1 MAPTTNKL
9 KRKCDS
15 SSSTKA
21 GPLDKWCF
29 VTTAEGAKRDRER
42 LDKMHAEAMEE
53 RREEDEANEAR
64 AKRRKVQGATDR
76 KRQERL

>member
-1 MAPTTNKL
+1 M
-9 KRKCDS
+9 
-15 SSSTKA
+15 KA

-53 RREEDEANEAR
+53 RREEDEANEA
-64 AKRRKVQGATDR
+64 
-76 KRQERL
+76 